1 MSNSLE
7 KLKQAIEQKDKSAA
21 VQFLNELSELNDQDR
36 ADALIMLAQL
46 QSEVEDD
53 INQELLPLLQQA
65 ILVARQTNQAAREL
79 QDSQKLDDLRKGLN
93 S

>member
-53 INQELLPLLQQA
+53 INQELLQLLQQA